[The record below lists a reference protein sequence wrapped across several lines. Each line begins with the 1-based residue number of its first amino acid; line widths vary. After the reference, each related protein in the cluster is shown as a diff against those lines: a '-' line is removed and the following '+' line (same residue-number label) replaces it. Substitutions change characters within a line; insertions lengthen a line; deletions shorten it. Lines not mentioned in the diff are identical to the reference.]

1 MSQTT
6 IGTLLV
12 VIVAT
17 ILVII
22 FSCLYYLWNKTKK
35 LEILAKKASVPQSQ
49 SIGSGNICGYA
60 GKDLYE
66 VLRDRKET
74 PELIEEI
81 KKSYVFYLSRH
92 LEAAL
97 EQGMIDQ
104 KKSRPSELESDM
116 AVGGT
121 RGEIHSWMPIETLSK
136 FYVFGRSINEETTK
150 QTDNS
155 ELNKKLS
162 GLVNEALSEIHM
174 GSYVDRMTDL
184 ISRKYLR
191 DMAIDRNS

>member
-6 IGTLLV
+6 VRTLLV
-12 VIVAT
+12 VIVAS
-17 ILVII
+17 IIVII
-22 FSCLYYLWNKTKK
+22 FSCLYYLWNKTRN
-35 LEILAKKASVPQSQ
+35 LEILAKKVSVPRSP

-60 GKDLYE
+60 GKNLYE

-136 FYVFGRSINEETTK
+136 FYIFGRSINEETIK
-150 QTDNS
+150 QTDDT
-155 ELNKKLS
+155 ELTTKLN

-174 GSYVDRMTDL
+174 SSYVDRMTDL

-191 DMAIDRNS
+191 DMALDRNS